1 MVAYPPPIRA
11 LELLSYRDH
20 MPVEVL
26 RIDGTLVAPTDW
38 ASVAAS
44 EVARVRIDRP
54 PISKFVHRP
63 HAEPAPNE
71 SALVDMD

>member
-1 MVAYPPPIRA
+1 MVAYPPAIRA

-38 ASVAAS
+38 ASVSAS

-54 PISKFVHRP
+54 PISNFVHRP